1 MMKHAI
7 LFLIVLAF
15 ASCQKEAQPSTAEL
29 IQGVWKQSTSPHA
42 VYSFSDGI
50 CTRRVI
56 SAGVEVWRAEYA
68 YLCEGD
74 TVTLINIVNGVDE
87 KWAVTFETENKFAAK
102 TGSVFVLYLERM

>member
-1 MMKHAI
+1 MKHILVFAI
-7 LFLIVLAF
+7 LTL
-15 ASCQKEAQPSTAEL
+15 ASCHKEPQPTTAEL

-42 VYSFSDGI
+42 VYSFASGV

-74 TVTLINIVNGVDE
+74 TVTLKNIVNGVDE
-87 KWAVTFETENKFAAK
+87 KWAVTFETDDKFSAN

>member
-1 MMKHAI
+1 MKHAI
-7 LFLIVLAF
+7 ILFLLTF
-15 ASCQKEAQPSTAEL
+15 ASCQKEAQPTTSEL

-42 VYSFSDGI
+42 VYSFASGI

-74 TVTLINIVNGVDE
+74 TVTLKNIVNGVDE
-87 KWAVTFETENKFAAK
+87 KWAVTFETDDKFSAK

>member
-1 MMKHAI
+1 MKHAI
-7 LFLIVLAF
+7 LFFVLAF
-15 ASCQKEAQPSTAEL
+15 AACRKEAHLTTAEL

-87 KWAVTFETENKFAAK
+87 KWAVTFETENKFSAK

>member
-1 MMKHAI
+1 MKYATI
-7 LFLIVLAF
+7 ICAVLLL
-15 ASCQKEAQPSTAEL
+15 ASCQKEAKPTTAEL

-87 KWAVTFETENKFAAK
+87 KWAVTFETENKFSAK